1 MIEREQATTVTTE
14 MQLCEE
20 SFTKYQIAG
29 NINFARTTTTSYQE
43 YRDAMQHLKYAFT
56 LFTISLLLNVAGARH
71 HSRRQALC
79 SPSSVPTSS
88 PTTTSV
94 SSSPPASTSP
104 SSPPSPG
111 PPNPPACSIQSPGI
125 CQLATKCKP
134 SGNPLVQ
141 DAWIFNASC
150 DVIGGTTG
158 LALYQTWFLASQL
171 PYGVVMTGN
180 SPTASPSFLYA
191 GGHYG
196 VGGTDG
202 GNPGWWCAIEA
213 DDLRGTWKLLE
224 TSTTPYVREEHI
236 ETSKAA
242 YK

>member
-1 MIEREQATTVTTE
+1 
-14 MQLCEE
+14 
-20 SFTKYQIAG
+20 
-29 NINFARTTTTSYQE
+29 
-43 YRDAMQHLKYAFT
+43 MQHLKYIVT
-56 LFTISLLLNVAGARH
+56 LFVTLLFLNVVGARQH
-71 HSRRQALC
+71 NRRQALC
-79 SPSSVPTSS
+79 SPSSVPSSS
-88 PTTTSV
+88 PTTTPIPPPV
-94 SSSPPASTSP
+94 STPPASTTT
-104 SSPPSPG
+104 SPPVSTSPPSSPG
-111 PPNPPACSIQSPGI
+111 PPNPPVCNMQSPGI

-134 SGNPLVQ
+134 SSIPLVQ

-202 GNPGWWCAIEA
+202 GNPGWWCAIEG
-213 DDLRGTWKLLE
+213 DGTYDCYALFKC
-224 TSTTPYVREEHI
+224 
-236 ETSKAA
+236 
-242 YK
+242 